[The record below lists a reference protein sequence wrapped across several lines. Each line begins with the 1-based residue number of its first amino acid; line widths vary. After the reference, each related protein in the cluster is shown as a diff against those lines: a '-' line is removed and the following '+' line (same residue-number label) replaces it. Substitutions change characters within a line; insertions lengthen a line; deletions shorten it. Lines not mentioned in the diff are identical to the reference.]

1 MKSAKF
7 HSLVLMT
14 KYSFRTMDMMD
25 ELLGIRDNQKKTV
38 ILITIEKQLS

>member
-1 MKSAKF
+1 MKSTKF